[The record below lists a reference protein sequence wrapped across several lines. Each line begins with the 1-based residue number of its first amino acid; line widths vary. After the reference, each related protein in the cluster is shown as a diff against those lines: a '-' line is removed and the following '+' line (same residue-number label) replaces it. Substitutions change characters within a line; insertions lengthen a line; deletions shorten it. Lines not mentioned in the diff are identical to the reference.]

1 MRSSRDVTLSAA
13 NGAGP
18 MTPIDLTGKTAFV
31 TGSTRGIG
39 HAIARTLHAA
49 GAKVAVVG
57 RDQARAESVAAEL
70 GERAAGVACDVAQAD
85 QVEAAIA
92 AAERAL
98 GPIDILV
105 NNAGLT
111 RDNILLRL
119 TDADWNAVLDA
130 NLKGAFHTTR
140 AVIKGMMK
148 RRAGRIV
155 NITSIVGLTGN
166 KGQANYAASKAGL
179 IGFTKSVAKEYASRG
194 VLANCVAPG
203 FIETDMTA
211 ALPDEARATLLQDI
225 ALGRLGRPEDVAGA
239 VLFLASDLAGYI
251 TGQVLVVDGG
261 MVI

>member
-1 MRSSRDVTLSAA
+1 VSST
-13 NGAGP
+13 
-18 MTPIDLTGKTAFV
+18 IDLSGKHAFV

-39 HAIARTLHAA
+39 LAIAQSLYAA
-49 GAKVAVVG
+49 GAKVSVVG
-57 RDQARAESVAAEL
+57 RDSERARAVSARL
-70 GERAAGVACDVAQAD
+70 GDRATGVACDVAQSAE
-85 QVEAAIA
+85 VTAAVT
-92 AAERAL
+92 AAEAVL

-105 NNAGLT
+105 NNAGLA

-119 TDADWNAVLDA
+119 SDEDWDAVLDA

-148 RRAGRIV
+148 RRFGRII
-155 NITSIVGLTGN
+155 NITSIVGLVGN

-179 IGFTKSVAKEYASRG
+179 IGFTKSIAKEYASRNIL
-194 VLANCVAPG
+194 VNCIAPG

-211 ALPDEARATLLQDI
+211 SLPDEARATLLEDI
-225 ALGRLGRPEDVAGA
+225 ALGRLGRPEDVAGT
-239 VLFLASDLAGYI
+239 VLFLASDLAAYI

>member
-1 MRSSRDVTLSAA
+1 MSA
-13 NGAGP
+13 
-18 MTPIDLTGKTAFV
+18 TIDLTGRVAFV
-31 TGSTRGIG
+31 TGGTRGIG
-39 HAIARTLHAA
+39 LAIARSLRAA
-49 GAKVAVVG
+49 GARVAVAG
-57 RDQARAESVAAEL
+57 RDSARASEVAAEL
-70 GERAAGVACDVAQAD
+70 GDAAGVGCDVADAA

-92 AAERAL
+92 EAERVL

-119 TDADWNAVLDA
+119 TDADWDAVLDA

-140 AVIKGMMK
+140 TVIKGMMK
-148 RRAGRIV
+148 RRSGRII
-155 NITSIVGLTGN
+155 NITSVVGLTGN

-194 VLANCVAPG
+194 VLANCIAPG
-203 FIETDMTA
+203 FIETDMTSR
-211 ALPDEARATLLQDI
+211 LPDEARAALLQQI

-239 VLFLASDLAGYI
+239 VLFLASDLASYV
-251 TGQVLVVDGG
+251 TGQVLVIDGG

>member
-1 MRSSRDVTLSAA
+1 
-13 NGAGP
+13 
-18 MTPIDLTGKTAFV
+18 MTTISLGGKTAFV

-39 HAIARTLHAA
+39 LAIARALHAA
-49 GAKVAVVG
+49 GARVAVAG
-57 RDQARAESVAAEL
+57 RLLERARAVAAEL
-70 GERAAGVACDVAQAD
+70 GEGAVGVACDVTSAGEVQAA
-85 QVEAAIA
+85 VA
-92 AAERAL
+92 AAEQAL

-119 TDADWNAVLDA
+119 TDEDWDAVLDA

-155 NITSIVGLTGN
+155 NITSVVGLTGN

-179 IGFTKSVAKEYASRG
+179 IGFTKSVAREYASRG

-203 FIETDMTA
+203 FIATDMTA
-211 ALPDEARATLLQDI
+211 ALPDDARATLLQDI
-225 ALGRLGRPEDVAGA
+225 ALGRLGQPDDVAGA
-239 VLFLASDLAGYI
+239 VLFLASDLAGYV

>member
-1 MRSSRDVTLSAA
+1 VIT
-13 NGAGP
+13 
-18 MTPIDLTGKTAFV
+18 IDLTGKTAFV

-39 HAIARTLHAA
+39 HAIARALHAA
-49 GAKVAVVG
+49 GARVAVVG
-57 RDQARAESVAAEL
+57 RDRARAEAVAAEL
-70 GERAAGVACDVAQAD
+70 GDRATGVACDVAQGD
-85 QVEAAIA
+85 QVEAAIT
-92 AAERAL
+92 AAEGAL

-105 NNAGLT
+105 NNAGVT

>member
-1 MRSSRDVTLSAA
+1 
-13 NGAGP
+13 
-18 MTPIDLTGKTAFV
+18 MTAIDLTGKVAFV
-31 TGSTRGIG
+31 TGGTRGIG
-39 HAIARTLHAA
+39 ASIAATLYAA
-49 GAKVAVVG
+49 GARVAVVG
-57 RDQARAESVAAEL
+57 RDQDRADAAAAAL
-70 GERAAGVACDVAQAD
+70 GERAAGVACDVADAA

-92 AAERAL
+92 AAEQRL

-119 TDADWNAVLDA
+119 SEADWDAVLDA
-130 NLKGAFHTTR
+130 NLKGAFLTTR
-140 AVIKGMMK
+140 AVVKGMMK
-148 RRAGRIV
+148 RRSGRII
-155 NITSIVGLTGN
+155 NITSVVGLTGN

-179 IGFTKSVAKEYASRG
+179 VGLTKSVAKEYASRG
-194 VLANCVAPG
+194 ILVNCIAPG

-211 ALPDEARATLLQDI
+211 ALPEEARKGLLEAI

-239 VLFLASDLAGYI
+239 VLFLASDLAAYV

>member
-1 MRSSRDVTLSAA
+1 MST
-13 NGAGP
+13 
-18 MTPIDLTGKTAFV
+18 IDLTGRSAFV

-39 HAIARTLHAA
+39 LAIARALHAA

-57 RDQARAESVAAEL
+57 RDQSRAEAVAAEL
-70 GERAAGVACDVAQAD
+70 GERALGVACDVAHAD
-85 QVEAAIA
+85 QVERAIA
-92 AAERAL
+92 AAEAAL
-98 GPIDILV
+98 GPVDILV
-105 NNAGLT
+105 NNAGMT

-119 TDADWNAVLDA
+119 SDADWDAVLDA
-130 NLKGAFHTTR
+130 NLKGAFHTMR

-155 NITSIVGLTGN
+155 NIASIVGLTGN

-179 IGFTKSVAKEYASRG
+179 IGLTKSVAKEYASRG
-194 VLANCVAPG
+194 VLVNCVAPG
-203 FIETDMTA
+203 FIDTDMTA
-211 ALPDEARATLLQDI
+211 ALPEEARATLLQAI

-239 VLFLASDLAGYI
+239 VLFLASDLAGYV

>member
-1 MRSSRDVTLSAA
+1 MS
-13 NGAGP
+13 GA
-18 MTPIDLTGKTAFV
+18 TIDLTGKTAFV

-39 HAIARTLHAA
+39 LAIARALHGA
-49 GAKVAVVG
+49 GAKVAIVG
-57 RDQARAESVAAEL
+57 RDLGRAEQVAAVL

-85 QVEAAIA
+85 QVEGAIA
-92 AAERAL
+92 GAERAL

-119 TDADWNAVLDA
+119 TDADWTVVLDA
-130 NLKGAFHTTR
+130 NLKGAFYTTR

-211 ALPDEARATLLQDI
+211 ALPDEARASLLQDI
-225 ALGRLGRPEDVAGA
+225 AVGRLGRPEDVAGA

>member
-1 MRSSRDVTLSAA
+1 
-13 NGAGP
+13 
-18 MTPIDLTGKTAFV
+18 MTIDLGGKVAFV
-31 TGSTRGIG
+31 TGGTRGIG
-39 HAIARTLHAA
+39 AAIAGALHQA
-49 GAKVAVVG
+49 GARVAITG
-57 RDQARAESVAAEL
+57 REAARAESAAAAI
-70 GERAAGVACDVAQAD
+70 GERARGYGCDVAAAD
-85 QVEAAIA
+85 QVEAAVA
-92 AAERAL
+92 AAEREL

-119 TDADWNAVLDA
+119 SEADWDAVLDA

-148 RRAGRIV
+148 RRSGRIV
-155 NITSIVGLTGN
+155 NITSVVGLTGN

-194 VLANCVAPG
+194 VLANCIAPG

-211 ALPDEARATLLQDI
+211 ALPEDARATLLEDI

-251 TGQVLVVDGG
+251 TGQVIVVDGG

>member
-1 MRSSRDVTLSAA
+1 
-13 NGAGP
+13 
-18 MTPIDLTGKTAFV
+18 
-31 TGSTRGIG
+31 
-39 HAIARTLHAA
+39 
-49 GAKVAVVG
+49 
-57 RDQARAESVAAEL
+57 
-70 GERAAGVACDVAQAD
+70 VACDVAQAD

-92 AAERAL
+92 AAEQAL

-203 FIETDMTA
+203 FIETAMTA

-239 VLFLASDLAGYI
+239 VLFLASDLAGYM

>member
-1 MRSSRDVTLSAA
+1 
-13 NGAGP
+13 
-18 MTPIDLTGKTAFV
+18 MTAIDLGGKVALV

-39 HAIARTLHAA
+39 LAIARALHAA
-49 GAKVAVVG
+49 GAKVAIVG
-57 RDQARAESVAAEL
+57 RDQARAAAVAAEL
-70 GERAAGVACDVAQAD
+70 GQHAAGFACDVADGA
-85 QVEAAIA
+85 QVEGAIA
-92 AAERAL
+92 AAESAL
-98 GPIDILV
+98 GPIDVLV

-119 TDADWNAVLDA
+119 TEADWDAVLDA
-130 NLKGAFHTTR
+130 NLKGAFHTTK

-194 VLANCVAPG
+194 ILVNCVAPG

-211 ALPDEARATLLQDI
+211 ALPDAARASLLEDI

-239 VLFLASDLAGYI
+239 VLFLASDLAAYV

-261 MVI
+261 MVV